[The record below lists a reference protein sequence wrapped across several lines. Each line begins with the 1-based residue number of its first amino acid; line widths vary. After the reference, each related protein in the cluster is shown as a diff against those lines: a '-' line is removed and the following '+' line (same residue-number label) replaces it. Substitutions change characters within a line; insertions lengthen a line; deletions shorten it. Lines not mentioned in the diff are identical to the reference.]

1 MIRLMS
7 RNGIAH
13 RGVMVSRFLNERGR
27 FAAPRFSTGLENII
41 DDLSTKPQTSVS
53 LKSMVETGIG
63 KFVPPGAPS
72 TQILIQVASFLHR
85 ELPIRFAHRVKELDN
100 LPLGLARMP
109 SIQKLRKWYCDSLEE
124 VISESIP
131 DGEKEEEEFKR
142 KMKKIY
148 ARHADTLITIAK
160 GLYEFKNSDEMHV
173 ALEAIKR
180 QRQQQMH
187 AGGRYKEKTGF
198 GADTAS
204 VMKRAKSG
212 IGDTLGDF
220 TDMHKGIDEFLMHRI
235 GIRVIIGQYL
245 AIDPGPTSRLMQ
257 FRHLLGSDKRRTK
270 HSMKE
275 TDVEGHEISN
285 VGLISTRTMPAD
297 IARAA
302 AEDATDIF
310 ERQIT
315 DFDAPE
321 VDIIGNTSCSM
332 AYIPSHLYYILF
344 ELLKNSMR
352 ATAEHHR
359 DSDPE
364 DLPPI
369 KIVIGNSGDLDDV
382 VIKISDLGGGIP
394 QSHSKRIF
402 NYLFTTAA
410 PAFQS
415 QLLEEMESFGK
426 SSPLAGL
433 GYGLPI
439 ARLYARYFGGDL
451 RIMSVE
457 GYGTDAYL
465 TINRMGDNREPL
477 SY

>member
-1 MIRLMS
+1 
-7 RNGIAH
+7 
-13 RGVMVSRFLNERGR
+13 
-27 FAAPRFSTGLENII
+27 
-41 DDLSTKPQTSVS
+41 
-53 LKSMVETGIG
+53 
-63 KFVPPGAPS
+63 
-72 TQILIQVASFLHR
+72 
-85 ELPIRFAHRVKELDN
+85 
-100 LPLGLARMP
+100 MP

-131 DGEKEEEEFKR
+131 DGEKKEEEFKR